1 MSLYC
6 STTNGLLIDA
16 TVAITLHFL
25 TVSENRKP
33 AAFLGN
39 SHRIAGWELGLW
51 YSIFRSLPQLSVN

>member
-25 TVSENRKP
+25 TVSENPDLCIFGEFPCNGRFRVGIMVLD
-33 AAFLGN
+33 FL
-39 SHRIAGWELGLW
+39 SFKTITD
-51 YSIFRSLPQLSVN
+51 